1 MYELSGRAENVDW
14 SDVAMAGRAYA
25 DNIVGEPAVTAA
37 MHRMADEIDRLRSLT
52 RFQDRVIRS
61 GDTACLTDAERE
73 AVRFALGRLYGTLR
87 GNEECNHAD
96 ALQGLLE
103 RMGGARSTAA
113 NEGGGT
119 HERDE

>member
-37 MHRMADEIDRLRSLT
+37 MHRMADEIDRLRSLA

-61 GDTACLTDAERE
+61 GDTACLTDSERE
-73 AVRFALGRLYGTLR
+73 ALERASVAYELLPTEMAHHVSAVLRGLLGRLSDPR
-87 GNEECNHAD
+87 K
-96 ALQGLLE
+96 
-103 RMGGARSTAA
+103 
-113 NEGGGT
+113 
-119 HERDE
+119 

>member
-25 DNIVGEPAVTAA
+25 DNIVGEPALTAA

-61 GDTACLTDAERE
+61 GNTACLTGSERE
-73 AVRFALGRLYGTLR
+73 ALERVSVAYELLPTEGAHQVSATLR
-87 GNEECNHAD
+87 
-96 ALQGLLE
+96 GLLE
-103 RMGGARSTAA
+103 RLSDPRK
-113 NEGGGT
+113 
-119 HERDE
+119 